1 MEVSSSITELKGIG
15 DELAKQ
21 FAKVNVQTIGDLL
34 HYYPR
39 GYQDYSEVLSISHIK
54 PGQVTVKAVIK
65 QAKGRYIH
73 GGLHITEAVASD
85 ESGSVRLVWFN
96 QPYRAAALKPD
107 VPYYISGDF
116 GLKAKRMSITN
127 PSVELVSDFPINTAR
142 IVPTYPLKQ
151 GLTSQM
157 IRKAI
162 KTALQNARINEILP
176 EKVVVANKLESLDHA
191 TREVHFPS
199 SADNLIKARW
209 RLGFNEVF
217 ELVLASLLNKK
228 EVANESSVKIPFDEK
243 LAKQFVENL
252 PFTLTDDQKRAVWQV
267 YQDINAIH
275 PMNRLVEGD
284 VGSGK
289 TVVAA
294 MAAVMAMNAGYQV
307 AFMAPTEILARQ
319 HADTLYNL
327 LEPLGYHQAV
337 TLLVGGMKPAQKK
350 QAHKQANEGQAKLLV
365 GTHALI
371 QEKVGLEK
379 LGLVIIDE
387 QHRFGTE
394 QRKSLIAK
402 AGHMPHVLS
411 MTATPIPRSLALT
424 LYGELDIS
432 ILATKPKD
440 RKPIKT
446 KIVRASDRAKL
457 YETITAELNTGR
469 QAFVVSPL
477 IESSEVLTARSTEEV
492 IEDMQKA
499 FKKHT
504 IGLLHGRMKSEDKQK
519 VMQNFIDKKL
529 DILVSTTVIEVGVD
543 VPNASVMIIESPER
557 FGLAQIHQLRGR
569 VGRGQHQAYC
579 YLILSDNNQPSRR
592 LKAIESTTDGFKL
605 AELDLEVRGPGA
617 LFGTMQHGAL
627 DMQIAKITDTKLV
640 AAARN
645 AAQDYIKTDPDLL
658 QYKELYERVN
668 RLRAVVHLN

>member
-1 MEVSSSITELKGIG
+1 MNTTSSITELKGVG
-15 DELAKQ
+15 EELAKQ
-21 FAKVNVQTIGDLL
+21 FAKIQVSTVGDLL

-39 GYQDYSEVLSISHIK
+39 GYQDYSEVLPIGKIS
-54 PGQVTVKAVIK
+54 PGHVTIQATIK
-65 QAKGRYIH
+65 QAKGHYIR

-85 ESGSVRLVWFN
+85 KTGSVRLVWFN
-96 QPYRAAALKPD
+96 QPYRAGALKTD
-107 VPYYISGDF
+107 VEYYISGDF

-151 GLTSQM
+151 GVTSVM
-157 IRKAI
+157 IRRAI
-162 KTALQNARINEILP
+162 KSAIQATKIPEILP
-176 EKVVVANKLESLDHA
+176 KEVIASNKLVPYDKAVHEI
-191 TREVHFPS
+191 HFPS
-199 SADNLIKARW
+199 SGDKLAQARW

-228 EVANESSVKIPFDEK
+228 EVASESSVKVPFNEK
-243 LAKQFVENL
+243 LAKEFVSHL
-252 PFTLTDDQKRAVWQV
+252 PFTLTDDQKRAVWQI
-267 YQDINAIH
+267 YQDIDSKH

-319 HADTLYNL
+319 HGETLYKL
-327 LEPLGYHQAV
+327 LEPLNYHQSV
-337 TLLVGGMKPAQKK
+337 TLLVGGMKKDQKK
-350 QAHKQANEGQAKLLV
+350 KAQEHVTKGTAQLVV

-371 QEKVGLEK
+371 QEAVGLEN

-394 QRKSLIAK
+394 QRKALIAK
-402 AGHMPHVLS
+402 AGYMPHVLS

-446 KIVRASDRAKL
+446 KIIRANDRQKL
-457 YETITAELNTGR
+457 YDAVTKELQTGR
-469 QAFVVSPL
+469 QMFVVSPL
-477 IESSEVLTARSTEEV
+477 IEASDALSARSTEEV
-492 IEDMQKA
+492 LADMQKA
-499 FKKHT
+499 FPKFNV
-504 IGLLHGRMKSEDKQK
+504 GLLHGRMKSDAKQK
-519 VMQNFIDKKL
+519 VMQDFIDKKIT
-529 DILVSTTVIEVGVD
+529 ILVSTTVIEVGVD
-543 VPNASVMIIESPER
+543 VPNASVMLIESPER

-569 VGRGQHQAYC
+569 VGRGEHQAYC
-579 YLILSDNNQPSRR
+579 YLLLTDNNQPSARI
-592 LKAIESTTDGFKL
+592 KAVESTNDGFKL
-605 AELDLEVRGPGA
+605 AELDLELRGPGA
-617 LFGTMQHGAL
+617 LFGTFQHGAL
-627 DMQIAKITDTKLV
+627 DMQIAKITDAKLIS
-640 AAARN
+640 AART
-645 AAQDYIKTDPDLL
+645 AAKDYIKSEPNLL
-658 QYKELYERVN
+658 QYKELYERVQ